1 MDVLFGHGAAWFG
14 IPAVVGTFFFLIR
27 LGLMMLGGDTDV
39 DADVDIDVDVDV
51 DMDVDGDGHF
61 DVGSHDAV
69 DSTDAFE
76 VLSFQ
81 TIATFLM
88 GFGWGG
94 IGAFRGAGW
103 SAGWSVLFGVA
114 SGAGLVWLLAKLLR
128 LVYGFQS
135 SGTVSIRDALG
146 TEGQVYLQIPG
157 QRAGR
162 GQVRLV
168 IGDRQRYYNAVTDDE
183 LIATKSRVRVTAI
196 NDDNTITV
204 SKV

>member
-1 MDVLFGHGAAWFG
+1 MDILFGHGAAWFG
-14 IPAVVGTFFFLIR
+14 IPAVVGTFFFLLR
-27 LGLMMLGGDTDV
+27 LALMMLGGDTDV
-39 DADVDIDVDVDV
+39 DADVDIDVDVDLDV
-51 DMDVDGDGHF
+51 DVDGDLDASAH
-61 DVGSHDAV
+61 DVV
-69 DSTDAFE
+69 DSTGAFE

-94 IGAFRGAGW
+94 LGAFQGAGW

-114 SGAGLVWLLAKLLR
+114 AGSGMVWLLAKLLR

-157 QRAGR
+157 QRQGR

-168 IGDRQRYYNAVTDDE
+168 IGDRQRYFNAVTDDE
-183 LIATKSRVRVTAI
+183 LIATKSRVRVTAV

-204 SKV
+204 SKA

>member
-1 MDVLFGHGAAWFG
+1 MDILFGHGAAWFG
-14 IPAVVGTFFFLIR
+14 IPAVVGTFFFLLR
-27 LGLMMLGGDTDV
+27 LGLMLVGGDSDV
-39 DADVDIDVDVDV
+39 DADVDVDVDVDV
-51 DMDVDGDGHF
+51 DADV
-61 DVGSHDAV
+61 VAHDSI
-69 DSTDAFE
+69 DSTGDFE

-88 GFGWGG
+88 GFGWSGLGG
-94 IGAFRGAGW
+94 FRGAGW
-103 SAGWSVLFGVA
+103 SAGFSVLFGIA
-114 SGAGLVWLLAKLLR
+114 AGSGMVWLLAKLLR

-135 SGTVSIRDALG
+135 SGTVSIRDSLG

-157 QRAGR
+157 QRQGR

-168 IGDRQRYYNAVTDDE
+168 IGERQRYFNAVTDDE
-183 LIATKSRVRVTAI
+183 LIATKSRVRVTAV

>member
-1 MDVLFGHGAAWFG
+1 MDILFGHGAAWFG
-14 IPAVVGTFFFLIR
+14 IPAVVGTFFFLLR
-27 LGLMMLGGDTDV
+27 LALMLMGGDSDVDTDVDVDVDVDV
-39 DADVDIDVDVDV
+39 DADVDA
-51 DMDVDGDGHF
+51 
-61 DVGSHDAV
+61 HDSV
-69 DSTDAFE
+69 DSAGDFE

-88 GFGWGG
+88 GFGWSGLGG
-94 IGAFRGAGW
+94 FRGAGW
-103 SAGWSVLFGVA
+103 SAGFSVLFGIA
-114 SGAGLVWLLAKLLR
+114 AGSGMVWLLAKLLK

-168 IGDRQRYYNAVTDDE
+168 IGDRQRYFNAVTDE
-183 LIATKSRVRVTAI
+183 ETINTKSRVRITAV

>member
-1 MDVLFGHGAAWFG
+1 VDIFFGHGAAWFG
-14 IPAVVGTFFFLIR
+14 IPAVVGTFFFLLR
-27 LGLMMLGGDTDV
+27 LALMMIGGDGDL
-39 DADVDIDVDVDV
+39 DADVDV
-51 DMDVDGDGHF
+51 DMDLDVDSDFH
-61 DVGSHDAV
+61 VDAHHIV

-94 IGAFRGAGW
+94 LGSFLGAGW
-103 SAGWSVLFGVA
+103 STGWSALFGV
-114 SGAGLVWLLAKLLR
+114 GAGAGMVWLLAKLLR

-157 QRAGR
+157 QRSGR
-162 GQVRLV
+162 GQVKLV
-168 IGDRQRYYNAVTDDE
+168 IGDRQRYFNAVTDDDT
-183 LIATKSRVRVTAI
+183 IVTKSRVRVSAV

>member
-1 MDVLFGHGAAWFG
+1 MDFLFGSGAAWFG
-14 IPAVVGTFFFLIR
+14 VPAILGTIFFLLR
-27 LGLMMLGGDTDV
+27 LTLMMVGGDTD
-39 DADVDIDVDVDV
+39 A
-51 DMDVDGDGHF
+51 DMDVDADIDLDVDADMDMDGDL
-61 DVGSHDAV
+61 HDAV

-88 GFGWGG
+88 GFGWAGLGG
-94 IGAFRGAGW
+94 FKAAGW

-114 SGAGLVWLLAKLLR
+114 VGSGLVWLLAKLLK

-157 QRAGR
+157 HREGR

-168 IGDRQRYYNAVTDDE
+168 VGDRQRYFNAVTDDDAIE
-183 LIATKSRVRVTAI
+183 TRSQVRIIGI
-196 NDDNTITV
+196 NDDNTVTV
-204 SKV
+204 TKA